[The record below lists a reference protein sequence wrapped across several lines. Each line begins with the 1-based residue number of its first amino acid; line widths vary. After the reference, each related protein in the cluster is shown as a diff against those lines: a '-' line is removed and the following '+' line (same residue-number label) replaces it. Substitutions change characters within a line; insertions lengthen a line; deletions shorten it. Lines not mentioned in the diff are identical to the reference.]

1 MEFNESLIFQVFNFL
16 EDDDLKVDKN
26 LHILRASI
34 FNYSELRAS
43 ILHST
48 KDL

>member
-1 MEFNESLIFQVFNFL
+1 MKLNESLIFQVFNFS
-16 EDDDLKVDKN
+16 EDDDLEVDKN
-26 LHILRASI
+26 LHVLRASI

-48 KDL
+48 KDP